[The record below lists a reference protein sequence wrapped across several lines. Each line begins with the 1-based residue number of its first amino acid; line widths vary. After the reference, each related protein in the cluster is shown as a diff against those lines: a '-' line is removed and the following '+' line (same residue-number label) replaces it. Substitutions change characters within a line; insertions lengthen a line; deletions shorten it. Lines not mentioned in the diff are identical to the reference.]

1 MVKKLF
7 FAKKYLCFKLNTS
20 LDVKQYILG
29 GFLSQY
35 LLLLEK
41 NIFLVKI
48 YQKSC
53 LGCVK
58 SEHEFSIQY
67 LVSNISLCRF
77 DFCFFGLPNLV

>member
-41 NIFLVKI
+41 KHIFGKNLSKI
-48 YQKSC
+48 LSW
-53 LGCVK
+53 
-58 SEHEFSIQY
+58 
-67 LVSNISLCRF
+67 LC
-77 DFCFFGLPNLV
+77 